1 MDSVSDISDLLSL
14 FDRLFPENWIDAYE
28 WMTRSQS
35 KQNFSKV
42 LSYIQDFQEKMFLSL
57 SKMVLTASF
66 LSKSYDNV
74 LLELEQKSYE
84 EMVPVRRNQA
94 ATQLLQKFS
103 DLLLD
108 IRDAVILVR
117 NHIHTVNLRFDSTYK
132 DDIIS
137 AIAYA
142 KNRKNRHLF
151 VTCLEEICDV
161 CAAEYQLSYKESFVE
176 YLIMQ
181 RQRFLDLKQQN
192 KSTAFILEVVIVK
205 LELMLYKLMHYSKN
219 RKLCYSFNQNHI
231 HLQPLESEGGKIK
244 EYQEY
249 FQDFINPTRI
259 DYKKKSIL
267 YEGLDNSSV
276 EMWKMVILMRYYSK
290 SPYKCDEQVNNLLK
304 NSQKHYNQSIAEDTN
319 VVDKY
324 ADLTFINYMYNCRF
338 SYMCAKKSGY
348 SFDDMKSDLYQIQL
362 IQQETG
368 IYNYHPYQ
376 KAFEYV
382 SAYIKKE
389 MEALVD
395 SDTINSH
402 IDYLEDC
409 LQKLKKNVDWCER
422 YQPYVLQLRYKFSMV
437 KDEKRGLDY
446 FCPSSFIRPLRF
458 EYLRELL
465 TDFNMQLSFL
475 RNRVDLIQDKRQL
488 VQIEQKIREVEVRSF
503 ERMAFFSTVII
514 FLVGLISIFTGNNHS
529 VTLVDKMQYV
539 SVLGVILL
547 LFICVSYFYTSKV
560 FGKSKPF
567 IFGFLTF
574 VFVLYL
580 FYCTLS
586 NNNLY

>member
-14 FDRLFPENWIDAYE
+14 FDRLFPENWINAYE
-28 WMTRSQS
+28 WKTHSQS
-35 KQNFSKV
+35 KHNFSEG

-57 SKMVLTASF
+57 SKIVLTASF
-66 LSKSYDNV
+66 LSKSYENV

-84 EMVPVRRNQA
+84 DIVPGSPGRKKQA
-94 ATQLLQKFS
+94 ATKLQQNFS

-117 NHIHTVNLRFDSTYK
+117 NHIHNVNLRFDSTYK

-142 KNRKNRHLF
+142 KNRKNRHLY
-151 VTCLEEICDV
+151 VICLQEICDV

-181 RQRFLDLKQQN
+181 RQRLLNLKERN
-192 KSTAFILEVVIVK
+192 NSTVLEAAIVK
-205 LELMLYKLMHYSKN
+205 LELMLYKLMYYSKN
-219 RKLCYSFNQNHI
+219 RKLCYSFNLNHI
-231 HLQPLESEGGKIK
+231 HLQPLEKEGGKIK

-249 FQDFINPTRI
+249 FQDFIDPTRI

-267 YEGLDNSSV
+267 YAGLDDLNV
-276 EMWKMVILMRYYSK
+276 EMWKMVILMRYYCK
-290 SPYKCDEQVNNLLK
+290 SSYKSDERINNLLK
-304 NSQKHYNQSIAEDTN
+304 NAQTHYNQSIAKDTN

-348 SFDDMKSDLYQIQL
+348 SFDNMKSDLYQIKL

-395 SDTINSH
+395 STTINSH
-402 IDYLEDC
+402 LDYLEDC
-409 LQKLKKNVDWCER
+409 LQKFKKNVDWCER

-475 RNRVDLIQDKRQL
+475 RNRVELIQDKRQL
-488 VQIEQKIREVEVRSF
+488 MQIEQKIREVEVRSF

-529 VTLVDKMQYV
+529 VTLVDKIQYV

-547 LFICVSYFYTSKV
+547 LFICVSYFYTSKT
-560 FGKSKPF
+560 FGKLKPF
-567 IFGFLTF
+567 FFGFLIF

-580 FYCTLS
+580 FYCTS
-586 NNNLY
+586 IK